1 MNQRIKKKKL
11 KQRIKYPVTILKDSD
26 YSDKLFERIKKE
38 YPEAEITHL
47 TGYGYCICL
56 ENRYYSIFIKS
67 LVATYTF
74 VYATELHNL
83 TSENYPQNSKKI
95 MKMAMDLGRL
105 QTINSC
111 INRVGELYAGRD

>member
-11 KQRIKYPVTILKDSD
+11 KQKIKYPVTILKDSD

-56 ENRYYSIFIKS
+56 DDSYYRFFINS
-67 LVATYTF
+67 LVAVYTV
-74 VYATELHNL
+74 VYYTELNNL
-83 TSENYPQNSKKI
+83 LLEYPRNSDKL
-95 MKMAMDLGRL
+95 MKMTLDLGGL
-105 QTINSC
+105 QIIKSC
-111 INRVGELYAGRD
+111 INKEGELYARRD